1 LLEEIISIMPIPVY
15 LITGYL
21 GSGKTTLLNHLLATP
36 ELRSQRVALLV
47 NEFGT
52 LGVDGQ
58 LLKGAAEHVFELSR
72 GSLFCACIQTDVVQA
87 LETIAAEVRPQLVI
101 VEASG
106 VAQTADLNS
115 FFTSSATRD
124 RFQVQAN
131 VCVVDSNFTKVLPY
145 LKASRAQVA
154 WADGLVINKIDLLGE
169 SGAERLASVVR
180 DLNPRAAQVRV
191 AHGRI
196 DWDWLQRL
204 QHVPCQGE
212 PTMAPP
218 EELATCS
225 IMGRRGDRKAF
236 HAAFAR
242 MQDQLLRLKGVVD
255 WGDGPVLVEGVFDQL
270 TERPFRE
277 EEPRFGITVIG
288 WRTTAEQLTQAFAPT
303 LQRTDVPLVNLTL
316 GSCG

>member
-1 LLEEIISIMPIPVY
+1 MPIPVY

-58 LLKGAAEHVFELSR
+58 LLEGSAEHVFELNR

-87 LETIAAEVRPQLVI
+87 LETIAAEIRPQLVI

-106 VAQTADLNS
+106 VAQTSDLGS
-115 FFTSSATRD
+115 FFQLPSTQG

-131 VCVVDSNFTKVLPY
+131 VCVVDPNFTKVLPY
-145 LKASRAQVA
+145 LKASRAQVE

-169 SGAERLASVVR
+169 SGAQRLASVVR
-180 DLNPRAAQVRV
+180 DLNPRAAQLQVAYGRV
-191 AHGRI
+191 
-196 DWDWLQRL
+196 DWQWLQGL
-204 QHVPCQGE
+204 QHVPCQAE
-212 PTMAPP
+212 PTTAPP

-225 IMGRRGDRKAF
+225 IVARRGDRNAF
-236 HAAFAR
+236 HAAFAQ

-255 WGDGPVLVEGVFDQL
+255 WGEGPVLVEGVFDQL
-270 TERPFRE
+270 TERPFQGER
-277 EEPRFGITVIG
+277 PRFGITVIG
-288 WRTTAEQLTQAFAPT
+288 WKTTAERLTQAFAPT

-316 GSCG
+316 GKSG